1 MKIDTIKEIFKI
13 HGYDT
18 VSDIAVGDHI
28 KLHAEGFEDLVI
40 EKTGHDSIS
49 VAQYY
54 EQRGDLMADPDI
66 VFRVIETGVHGEDWI
81 PIEYTH
87 HGLGK
92 YNYSESGLPHLSGF
106 IKTWD
111 RALKR
116 QGFIE
121 AAKEQAAASSSSSHE
136 VTA

>member
-1 MKIDTIKEIFKI
+1 MEIDTIQAILEH
-13 HGYDT
+13 HGYNS
-18 VSDIAVGDHI
+18 VSDIPVGEHI
-28 KLHAEGFEDLVI
+28 KLHVEGHEDLVI
-40 EKTGHDSIS
+40 EKTGHDIIS

-54 EQRGDLMADPDI
+54 TQMGDLMADPDI
-66 VFRVIETGVHGEDWI
+66 VFRVIGDDWI

-92 YNYSESGLPHLSGF
+92 YNYSESGLPHLNGF
-106 IKTWD
+106 IQTWD

-121 AAKEQAAASSSSSHE
+121 AAKEQAATSPSSPAE
-136 VTA
+136 ATQ

>member
-1 MKIDTIKEIFKI
+1 MEIDTIKEII
-13 HGYDT
+13 NLHGYDS
-18 VSDIAVGDHI
+18 VSDIPVGEHI
-28 KLHAEGFEDLVI
+28 KLHVTGYEDLAI
-40 EKTGHDSIS
+40 EKLTEDTVS

-66 VFRVIETGVHGEDWI
+66 VFRVNGDDWI

-87 HGLGK
+87 HGLGRYS
-92 YNYSESGLPHLSGF
+92 YNESGLPQLDGF

-116 QGFIE
+116 QGFIK
-121 AAKEQAAASSSSSHE
+121 AAKEQAATSSPSSTQK

>member
-1 MKIDTIKEIFKI
+1 MKIDTIKEILQH
-13 HGYDT
+13 HGYNT
-18 VSDIAVGDHI
+18 GSDLPIGDHI
-28 KLHAEGFEDLVI
+28 KLHVEGYEDLVI
-40 EKTGHDSIS
+40 EKTGHDTIS

-66 VFRVIETGVHGEDWI
+66 VFRIIGDDWI

-92 YNYSESGLPHLSGF
+92 YNYSESGLPHLDSF

-111 RALKR
+111 RTLKR
-116 QGFIE
+116 QGFIK
-121 AAKEQAAASSSSSHE
+121 AAKEQAASSSDSHE
-136 VTA
+136 VMQ